1 MTAKMFRTLLP
12 MALLFTMVSCSSDSE
27 SDEQALKQ
35 ATISTVLVENYDYDA
50 SELELFNLI
59 NAHRQSLNL
68 PALLPINHIS
78 YKSQEHNEYMIEH
91 NVVNHDFFEQ
101 RSENLVQVL
110 GAVRVSENVAYNY
123 NTPQAAVNAW
133 LNSPGHKANIE
144 GNFTHF
150 GISVSVDPESGRKYY
165 TNMFIK
171 K

>member
-27 SDEQALKQ
+27 SDEQVLKQ
-35 ATISTVLVENYDYDA
+35 STSSTSLVENYDYDA
-50 SELELFNLI
+50 TELELVDLI
-59 NAHRQSLNL
+59 NSHRQSLNL
-68 PALLPINHIS
+68 PVLQSINHIS
-78 YKSQEHNEYMIEH
+78 YKSEEHNDYMIEN
-91 NVVNHDFFEQ
+91 NVVNHDFFQE
-101 RSENLVQVL
+101 RSENLIQVL

-123 NTPQAAVNAW
+123 NTPQAAMNAW

-144 GNFTHF
+144 GDFTHF
-150 GISVSVDPESGRKYY
+150 GISVSVNPQTGRKYY